1 VGIIDDYLKSEDAK
15 KPAPEKASGLIEQ
28 YLEDSKKPNGRI
40 YVSPPKPPISG
51 VSKEE
56 SDIIN
61 SEPGQQGGV
70 NPRSQESYIGR
81 AAGAV
86 YDAAKSGI
94 LTAGQGAG
102 DVLSNK
108 PATGFGEIG
117 SGILSTLTSPL
128 SAVNQVVGDVTGSS
142 DIANRAGFVAGT
154 AVPVVPGASAVNKIS
169 PKNKALSELVDK
181 ITSNGRE
188 PEKLVEVVQAMKANP
203 RIAPADLSPAV
214 QNMAQ
219 KLFTTE
225 GDAAKNYLHAASTN
239 RVKSSA
245 DNVNAAYDTAAG
257 LPVNAVNKL
266 KDLSAAAKK
275 VGDTQI
281 NPAIAGASPVNI
293 TPVVEHI
300 DEILKPGVMNKIT
313 GESSLPFP
321 KVKQALENVKGMI
334 ANDKEQLTSPQALH
348 NFQSALRRE
357 AEARL
362 SSADG
367 EQRQLGAALM
377 AVRNKVVNAIDEAS
391 PQVNGKG
398 TYKPALNN
406 YRGEKEIGE
415 AFHDAYN
422 GVLTNSK
429 KLENRP
435 EFTKEW
441 FDGLTE
447 HEKQAAIEGI
457 RTRIDTEIGVA
468 RNPALAGTSLGKS
481 AFNQKKMEAILGKEE
496 TKKLLDTL
504 EAERAISNTHN
515 KIVEGSQT
523 EMRHAADSAIA
534 LPEKRNGLQSLVGPA
549 AAEALNLAGG
559 YAAGGTLPGAGAALY
574 GAARAGA
581 WAKDKVA
588 VALAKERNMQLAKYA
603 LPTEGPSRNAL
614 IQALEAQIPGPKKSL
629 LTRGANALTRIV
641 AP

>member
-28 YLEDSKKPNGRI
+28 YLEDSKKPSGRI

-154 AVPVVPGASAVNKIS
+154 AIPVVPGASAVNKIS
-169 PKNKALSELVDK
+169 PKNKALPELVDK

-225 GDAAKNYLHAASTN
+225 GDAAKNYLAKT
-239 RVKSSA
+239 SA
-245 DNVNAAYDTAAG
+245 DRMASSSGAVKGAFDAAAG
-257 LPVNAVNKL
+257 VPVDAVKKL
-266 KDLSAAAKK
+266 KDLADASKK
-275 VGDTQI
+275 VGQEQI
-281 NPAIAGASPVNI
+281 NPAVAGAKAVDISPVI
-293 TPVVEHI
+293 KHI
-300 DEILKPGVMNKIT
+300 DTQLKPSINSAL
-313 GESSLPFP
+313 GETSLPFTA
-321 KVKQALENVKGMI
+321 VKKQLAEVRSWLANKEVTRQAPE
-334 ANDKEQLTSPQALH
+334 DLH
-348 NFQSALRRE
+348 RIQSAFHLLVS
-357 AEARL
+357 L
-362 SSADG
+362 S
-367 EQRQLGAALM
+367 QQL
-377 AVRNKVVNAIDEAS
+377 
-391 PQVNGKG
+391 
-398 TYKPALNN
+398 
-406 YRGEKEIGE
+406 
-415 AFHDAYN
+415 
-422 GVLTNSK
+422 
-429 KLENRP
+429 
-435 EFTKEW
+435 
-441 FDGLTE
+441 
-447 HEKQAAIEGI
+447 
-457 RTRIDTEIGVA
+457 
-468 RNPALAGTSLGKS
+468 
-481 AFNQKKMEAILGKEE
+481 
-496 TKKLLDTL
+496 LLH
-504 EAERAISNTHN
+504 RFYHHS
-515 KIVEGSQT
+515 
-523 EMRHAADSAIA
+523 
-534 LPEKRNGLQSLVGPA
+534 
-549 AAEALNLAGG
+549 
-559 YAAGGTLPGAGAALY
+559 
-574 GAARAGA
+574 
-581 WAKDKVA
+581 
-588 VALAKERNMQLAKYA
+588 
-603 LPTEGPSRNAL
+603 
-614 IQALEAQIPGPKKSL
+614 
-629 LTRGANALTRIV
+629 
-641 AP
+641 